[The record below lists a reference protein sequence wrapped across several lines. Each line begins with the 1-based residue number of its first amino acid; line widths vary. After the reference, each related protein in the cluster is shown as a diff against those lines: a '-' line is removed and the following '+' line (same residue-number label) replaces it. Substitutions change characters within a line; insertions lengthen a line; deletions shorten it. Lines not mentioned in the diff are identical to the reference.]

1 MFKEKNFVVLVFL
14 LGIFLFAISFN
25 RPVESARRY
34 EYHVVSITGM
44 KELRTQSDAEQGRMM
59 TIEKTINEQAGQGW
73 EFYQADGYVLYF
85 RR

>member
-1 MFKEKNFVVLVFL
+1 MLKEKNFAFLVFL
-14 LGIFLFAISFN
+14 IGIFLMVLSLN
-25 RPVESARRY
+25 RPVESAKRY

-59 TIEKTINEQAGQGW
+59 TIEKTIRDQASQGW